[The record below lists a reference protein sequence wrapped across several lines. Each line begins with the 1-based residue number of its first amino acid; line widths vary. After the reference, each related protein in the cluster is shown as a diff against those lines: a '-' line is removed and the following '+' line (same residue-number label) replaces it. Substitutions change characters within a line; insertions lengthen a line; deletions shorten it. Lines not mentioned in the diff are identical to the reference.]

1 MRADTT
7 EFFSVPGAGSRRVID
22 RLSRLKAT
30 AYSGAV
36 CAREP
41 LPLLPFSAIALTAAL
56 AGELAGYGHDV
67 PRP

>member
-1 MRADTT
+1 M
-7 EFFSVPGAGSRRVID
+7 ID